1 MNLLKRFPNQ
11 KRKKMVNKKKSS
23 KKKTK
28 KAKKVLE
35 KDFYSFQDKI
45 ARLEAI
51 RQELQKLD
59 TRGFEKEVNVIKAR
73 LKDTRALP
81 ELERSMKLLREKI
94 LKKKIPKKSVKKKKE
109 RTLTKKQVSNF
120 PTLGFKTEVDIATD
134 FGVKAYQ
141 KFDKMIKAIILFGSS
156 VKQNATSTSDVDIVL
171 LIDDASIVWDQELI
185 AWYREELGK
194 LVAANPYQ
202 KELHI
207 STVKLTTWWNDLL
220 KGDPVVV
227 NVLRYGEPI
236 IDLGG
241 FFNPL
246 KSMLIQGKIR
256 STPEA
261 IYVALSRAP
270 EHFRRSKIAELGA
283 IEGLFWA
290 MVDSAQAA
298 LMAANVSPPSPEHI
312 SRLLNEIFVDAKK
325 LNSRYPAWYKELH
338 ILHRKIAHGEI
349 NDLKGVEIDK
359 WQERT
364 EDFIKTMT
372 LLIRDFTSVSP

>member
-1 MNLLKRFPNQ
+1 MV
-11 KRKKMVNKKKSS
+11 KKKINKILNEKINKKVGKNKSAKASAKAGAKASSKKSS
-23 KKKTK
+23 K
-28 KAKKVLE
+28 
-35 KDFYSFQDKI
+35 
-45 ARLEAI
+45 
-51 RQELQKLD
+51 
-59 TRGFEKEVNVIKAR
+59 
-73 LKDTRALP
+73 
-81 ELERSMKLLREKI
+81 
-94 LKKKIPKKSVKKKKE
+94 
-109 RTLTKKQVSNF
+109 TLTKKDIKNF
-120 PTLGFKTEVDIATD
+120 PTLGFKTEVEIATD
-134 FGVKAYQ
+134 FGTKAYK

-156 VKQNATSTSDVDIVL
+156 IKQNATSTSDIDIVV
-171 LIDDASIVWDQELI
+171 LIDDASIAWDQELI

-194 LVAANPYQ
+194 LVAANPYY

-207 STVKLTTWWNDLL
+207 NTIKLTTWWNDLL

-227 NVLRYGEPI
+227 NVLRYGEAI

-246 KSMLIQGKIR
+246 KSMLLQGKIR
-256 STPEA
+256 STLEA
-261 IYVALSRAP
+261 IYVSLGRAP

-312 SRLLNEIFVDAKK
+312 SILLDENFVNKRK
-325 LNSRYPAWYKELH
+325 LHSRYPAWYKELH
-338 ILHRKIAHGEI
+338 LLHKKISHGEI

-372 LLIRDFTSVSP
+372 LLVRDYVGVSP